1 MAFVDWLLETESR
14 DRESVKD
21 IVTREGGSMNSE
33 VVCFSVKNLK
43 TILNYLQLKKAH
55 ADGSPHEHTEK

>member
-1 MAFVDWLLETESR
+1 MAFVDWLLETEAR

-21 IVTREGGSMNSE
+21 VVVREGGSVNSE

-43 TILNYLQLKKAH
+43 TILSYLEEMRK
-55 ADGSPHEHTEK
+55 